1 MKRSIYSQ
9 MQLTMD
15 GSMSNPNTYK
25 LVAGWRKRK
34 IFCQPN
40 KLSKAEA
47 WLSLVE
53 MSMTEKILPPMR
65 QLMTDWGWTL
75 GCVQRFLDDLEAEEL
90 ILRDTNKRQKY
101 LAPSDIYQ
109 PSTESNWYKQNGSL
123 VQTNRPETLAFEDD
137 SEGQLVQTARY
148 IEDLDSY
155 LKPKNSNQCAKKYR
169 YEGEVIKLNERDYN
183 KLRSQYSAIADFDS
197 ELATIDMALASKDK
211 QKDWYVVLGNKLNY
225 RHQNI
230 VKREQERGGV
240 GVAKIDKWKPF

>member
-1 MKRSIYSQ
+1 MKRSIYLQ

-25 LVAGWRKRK
+25 LVVGWRKRK

-40 KLSKAEA
+40 KLSKSEA

-75 GCVQRFLDDLEAEEL
+75 GCVQRFLDDLEAEGL

-109 PSTESNWYKQNGSL
+109 PSTESDWDKQNGSL
-123 VQTNRPETLAFEDD
+123 VQANRPETLGLEDD
-137 SEGQLVQTARY
+137 SEGQLVQPADY
-148 IEDLDSY
+148 IDNLDSY

-183 KLRSQYSAIADFDS
+183 KLRQQYSAIADFDS
-197 ELATIDMALASKDK
+197 ELATIDMALASEDK
-211 QKDWYVVLGNKLNY
+211 HKNWFVVLGHKLNY
-225 RHQNI
+225 RHQNA
-230 VKREQERGGV
+230 VTRKQERGGG
-240 GVAKIDKWKPF
+240 GVEQIDKWKPF

>member
-1 MKRSIYSQ
+1 
-9 MQLTMD
+9 
-15 GSMSNPNTYK
+15 MSNPNTYK
-25 LVAGWRKRK
+25 LVVGWRKRK

-53 MSMTEKILPPMR
+53 MSMAEKILPPMR

-75 GCVQRFLDDLEAEEL
+75 GCVQRFLDDLEAEGL
-90 ILRDTNKRQKY
+90 ILRDTNKRHKY

-109 PSTESNWYKQNGSL
+109 PSTESEWYKQNGSL
-123 VQTNRPETLAFEDD
+123 VQANRPETLAFEDD

-183 KLRSQYSAIADFDS
+183 KMRSTYSAIPDFDS
-197 ELATIDMALASKDK
+197 ALATIDIGMAAEKK
-211 QKDWYVVLGNKLNY
+211 HKGWYVALTKKLNY
-225 RHQNI
+225 QQQIAKQRRN
-230 VKREQERGGV
+230 ERGGG
-240 GVAKIDKWKPF
+240 GVEQIDKWKPF

>member
-1 MKRSIYSQ
+1 MVGL
-9 MQLTMD
+9 MN
-15 GSMSNPNTYK
+15 NPNTYK
-25 LVAGWRKRK
+25 LVVGWRKRK

-53 MSMTEKILPPMR
+53 MSMGEKILPPMR

-75 GCVQRFLDDLEAEEL
+75 GCVQRFLDDLEAEGL
-90 ILRDTNKRQKY
+90 ILRDTNKRHKY

-109 PSTESNWYKQNGSL
+109 PSAQADWNTQNGSL
-123 VQTNRPETLAFEDD
+123 VQANRPETLGFRDD
-137 SEGQLVQTARY
+137 LEGQLVQPAHY

-155 LKPKNSNQCAKKYR
+155 SRPKDSNQCAKKYR

-211 QKDWYVVLGNKLNY
+211 QKDWFVVLGNKLNY
-225 RHQNI
+225 RHQNA
-230 VKREQERGGV
+230 VKREQERGGG
-240 GVAKIDKWKPF
+240 GVAKIEQWKPF